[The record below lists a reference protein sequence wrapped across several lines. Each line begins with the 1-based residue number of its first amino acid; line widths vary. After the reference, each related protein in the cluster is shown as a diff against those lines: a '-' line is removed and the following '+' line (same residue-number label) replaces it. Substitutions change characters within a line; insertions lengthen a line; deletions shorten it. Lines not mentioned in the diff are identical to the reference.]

1 MNPRPGCSK
10 HVRCRTIVCP
20 NRFAGEVYDL
30 KKTAQQQR
38 NRILADSSISPE
50 QRIAAL
56 QSVQTETDAA
66 VAARLGDRAYQ
77 QYRTGSGR
85 WIQSLGKISTPPAAG
100 P

>member
-1 MNPRPGCSK
+1 MS
-10 HVRCRTIVCP
+10 T
-20 NRFAGEVYDL
+20 
-30 KKTAQQQR
+30 
-38 NRILADSSISPE
+38 E

-85 WIQSLGKISTPPAAG
+85 WIQSLGKISTPSAAG